1 MKINP
6 LSYVYLSILF
16 FSLNPILTKYLLKSF
31 PVFQLAAIR
40 VFFISV
46 IFFLI
51 VCIDSN
57 KFKFNKIGL
66 FPFFLGI
73 IEPGLNS
80 TIFVYVL
87 TLIDA
92 SNVILLI
99 SMLPLTQAI
108 FGKIFLY
115 EKIDLSIIFGSCISF
130 VGVGIYLYDSWI
142 DISHSLVGNLIM
154 LYMFIILTTSQ
165 LLIRNRMKENINAL
179 HFTFVQFIGASLI
192 VFILNVYSRE
202 TIYNSLIIDSQT
214 ILAVIFLCLSLGIP
228 VLINNFSLKF
238 YTASKLSLIYIL
250 VIPLG
255 FIWSIIF
262 LNEKM
267 TNLKVTGTI
276 VVVIGVLS
284 NNIKFKNKKFKLM
297 I

>member
-1 MKINP
+1 
-6 LSYVYLSILF
+6 
-16 FSLNPILTKYLLKSF
+16 
-31 PVFQLAAIR
+31 
-40 VFFISV
+40 
-46 IFFLI
+46 
-51 VCIDSN
+51 
-57 KFKFNKIGL
+57 
-66 FPFFLGI
+66 
-73 IEPGLNS
+73 
-80 TIFVYVL
+80 
-87 TLIDA
+87 
-92 SNVILLI
+92 
-99 SMLPLTQAI
+99 
-108 FGKIFLY
+108 
-115 EKIDLSIIFGSCISF
+115 
-130 VGVGIYLYDSWI
+130 
-142 DISHSLVGNLIM
+142 M